1 MSTRISL
8 LSTEKSLLDY
18 LNKWLSAGAYLE
30 YLEQPESLYH
40 CLKEN
45 CGAPDIVVV
54 GLTVQ
59 EPIRI
64 AEHILVMKR
73 GIKIVILSTN
83 SQQNVLQ
90 KAIQFSP
97 FLNSDV
103 ISYEFKEQEQLLK
116 KLQSLV
122 NILEKQRVYANT
134 IAGVE
139 KERKAILPTRPL
151 VANYLDTLLDRIPI
165 GIINLDAKGRIL
177 NLNSRAQSLLRHSE
191 RELVGTIFPT
201 LFSDQ
206 EVQNVEQMV
215 EHSLRG
221 DEENNSHIVCVSFS
235 DQKRYLD
242 ISISL
247 ISGNTLEAILTVI
260 MQEVT
265 DKVREERKRKKAEK
279 ALKENEQ
286 QMSLVIDSI
295 PELIAYVDA
304 DLAYQFNNKAFENW
318 FGFTRDEIKGKKV
331 WQVIGKKPYAVL
343 EKYVKKVMA
352 GVTITFE
359 EKLNYPYRGEVYIRS
374 TYVPN
379 FDDECKVC
387 GFFLLTS
394 DITQSKN
401 NEEGEKK
408 HLLELAHTSRIITL
422 GEMSSQLSHE
432 LAQPLTSIE
441 TYSRACI
448 KLIEKGR
455 IEMSEIKDTFENIS
469 SQAMRAHDVM
479 HELRNFVKKDASRT
493 NVSINDLIKSAIK
506 LLQIEFREPQPD
518 INLELSEAL
527 PQIFADRTLI
537 EQVLINLVKNALE
550 AMEALEKSKRNLT
563 LQTELLKGSEIMVSV
578 QDSGPGLSDY
588 EFSKIFEAFYTTKP
602 DGMGMGLAITR
613 SVIDAHG
620 GELKVMPNSLG
631 GTTFNFTL
639 PTINTH

>member
-8 LSTEKSLLDY
+8 LSTEEPLLDY
-18 LNKWLSAGAYLE
+18 LNMQLSAGAYLE
-30 YLEQPESLYH
+30 FREQPESLYH
-40 CLKEN
+40 CLEN
-45 CGAPDIVVV
+45 NSGAPDIIVL
-54 GLTVQ
+54 GLNVQ

-64 AEHILVMKR
+64 AEHILVLNR
-73 GIKIVILSTN
+73 EVKIVILSTS
-83 SQQNVLQ
+83 SQQKILH

-103 ISYEFKEQEQLLK
+103 ISFKFDDKQKLLNM
-116 KLQSLV
+116 LQSLV
-122 NILEKQRVYANT
+122 DNIEKQRVYANT

-165 GIINLDAKGRIL
+165 GIINLDAKRRIL
-177 NLNSRAQSLLRHSE
+177 NLNRRAQSLLKYSE
-191 RELVGTIFPT
+191 RELVGKIFPT
-201 LFSDQ
+201 FFSPK
-206 EVQNVEQMV
+206 EALNIEQMV
-215 EHSLRG
+215 ADCINVKG
-221 DEENNSHIVCVSFS
+221 KNNSQIVCVVSS
-235 DQKRYLD
+235 DVKSYLD

-247 ISGNTLEAILTVI
+247 ISGNTSEAILTVI

-265 DKVREERKRKKAEK
+265 DKVLEEKKRKKAEK

-286 QMSLVIDSI
+286 QLSLVIDSI

-331 WQVIGKKPYAVL
+331 WQVIGKKPYEVL

-359 EKLNYPYRGEVYIRS
+359 EKLNYPYRGEVYIRC
-374 TYVPN
+374 TYIPN

-387 GFFLLTS
+387 GFFVLTS

-455 IEMSEIKDTFENIS
+455 IEMPDIKDTFENIS
-469 SQAMRAHDVM
+469 AQAMRAHDVM
-479 HELRNFVKKDASRT
+479 HELRNFAKKDASRT

-506 LLQIEFREPQPD
+506 LLQIEYREHKPD
-518 INLELSEAL
+518 INLDLSEAL
-527 PQIFADRTLI
+527 PQIYADRTLI

-578 QDSGPGLSDY
+578 HDSGPGLSDY

-602 DGMGMGLAITR
+602 EGMGMGLAITR

-620 GELKVMPNSLG
+620 GEIKVMPNSLG

-639 PTINTH
+639 PTISTH